1 MWFAAGFRLGPGL
14 LVLSSSPGP
23 ASDFRVGSMLRYR
36 VWVKYLL
43 DEYLLDQPSWL
54 VGRTDRRIDRGM
66 VGLEM
71 SPWDVRGALHPLDP

>member
-43 DEYLLDQPSWL
+43 DQPSWL